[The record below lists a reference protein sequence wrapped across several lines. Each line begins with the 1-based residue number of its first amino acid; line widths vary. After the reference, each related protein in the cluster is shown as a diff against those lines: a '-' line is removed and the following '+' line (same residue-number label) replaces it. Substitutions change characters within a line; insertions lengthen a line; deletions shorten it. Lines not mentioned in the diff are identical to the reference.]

1 MSGPIDAYKSYFDS
15 LEPKARKMFNIYVR
29 KNYHALKQPIPCFL
43 MEKKKEEE
51 GEGEGEG
58 KEEGEEKEWTQE
70 DQVIWI
76 MHLRHYFM
84 LNTVPSRTGTNS
96 TV

>member
-43 MEKKKEEE
+43 MEKE
-51 GEGEGEG
+51 GEGE
-58 KEEGEEKEWTQE
+58 KEEEWTQE

>member
-15 LEPKARKMFNIYVR
+15 LEPKVRKMFNIYVR

-43 MEKKKEEE
+43 MEKEEEEEEKEE
-51 GEGEGEG
+51 
-58 KEEGEEKEWTQE
+58 EEKEWTQE

-84 LNTVPSRTGTNS
+84 LNTVPSRMGTNS

>member
-43 MEKKKEEE
+43 MEKEEE
-51 GEGEGEG
+51 GEGEKGDGGE
-58 KEEGEEKEWTQE
+58 KEEEWTQE

>member
-1 MSGPIDAYKSYFDS
+1 MKHINMSGPIDAYKSYFDS

-43 MEKKKEEE
+43 MEKEKEE
-51 GEGEGEG
+51 
-58 KEEGEEKEWTQE
+58 KEEEKEWTQE